1 MSILKKN
8 LQLLKKHEDT
18 FLMLKK
24 KESQFHHTN
33 YNAWRYPLK
42 GIVTPLTTVKPRK
55 SLPQPFPPVVN
66 HRVRDWPWRWAR
78 HFHGY
83 TPRCTSKS
91 LVLRSKKR
99 TLMPHNSAFFSL
111 NPRLRP
117 ESIKVAERTI
127 PGEKKGKYLD
137 NRGTRMGAM
146 FRQTHTHASYPS
158 SPIIDPLSSPRDGD
172 AGSIIARQIV
182 PEVRHALKDSEARK

>member
-8 LQLLKKHEDT
+8 LQLLEKHEDT

-66 HRVRDWPWRWAR
+66 HRVRDWPWR
-78 HFHGY
+78 
-83 TPRCTSKS
+83 
-91 LVLRSKKR
+91 
-99 TLMPHNSAFFSL
+99 
-111 NPRLRP
+111 
-117 ESIKVAERTI
+117 
-127 PGEKKGKYLD
+127 
-137 NRGTRMGAM
+137 
-146 FRQTHTHASYPS
+146 
-158 SPIIDPLSSPRDGD
+158 
-172 AGSIIARQIV
+172 
-182 PEVRHALKDSEARK
+182 